1 MREITQTVY
10 KFSELSENAKK
21 KVVERFIEKEADEY
35 FDTVEVIKEQFEE
48 MVQEKGYPTDNIRWS
63 LGYCQGDGVAVYCE
77 PTVCNDILKR
87 LGVDCSEEVI
97 MEIRHYGSYRY
108 NHHNSMEVILSS
120 DEIKDKTLCEWEVF
134 VLQDLK
140 TLSSELEKRGYEII
154 ESNHSEE
161 SAVEALSSSD
171 REYFEN
177 GKEFC

>member
-21 KVVERFIEKEADEY
+21 KVVERFIEKEANEY
-35 FDTVEVIKEQFEE
+35 FDTVEVVKEQFEE
-48 MVQEKGYPTDNIRWS
+48 MVQEKGYPTDIIQWS
-63 LGYCQGDGVAVYCE
+63 LGCCQGDGVAIYCK
-77 PTVCNDILKR
+77 PTACNHILKR

-97 MEIRHYGSYRY
+97 MEIRQRGRY
-108 NHHNSMEVILSS
+108 SHCNSMEVILSS
-120 DEIKDKTLCEWEVF
+120 DEIKDKTLCEWEVL

-154 ESNHSEE
+154 DSNHSEE
-161 SAVEALSSSD
+161 SAVEVLSNSD